1 MSDRDRLAA
10 FEAGFHR
17 ATHVIAALLLAV
29 LITQVDLHSRDVI
42 ADSAQSTLDYV
53 TDLSGQRLM
62 TFDVTIGVDLD
73 LHGVLFISVVD
84 SILPI
89 PHSLPLTG
97 KRLENRGFSSECLS
111 LRYPAA
117 SCGASS
123 LPVGSNQSRPLR
135 YPLGRNQ
142 QGPVAQLFD
151 QLAQSVE

>member
-17 ATHVIAALLLAV
+17 AMHVIAALLFAV

-89 PHSLPLTG
+89 PHSLLLG
-97 KRLENRGFSSECLS
+97 
-111 LRYPAA
+111 
-117 SCGASS
+117 
-123 LPVGSNQSRPLR
+123 
-135 YPLGRNQ
+135 YPLQGSVWKTVVSHQNACPFDTPQQAAGR
-142 QGPVAQLFD
+142 LHYR
-151 QLAQSVE
+151 